1 MPQTLGEAA
10 KAVGKNRTTL
20 LRAVKA
26 GKLSATYDEAAG
38 SWLIEPAE
46 LFRVYPPID
55 AGASSAQ
62 GGASTRSGPAL
73 GDVRELRAR
82 LEATEAAQWLRIA
95 SEVIDDLRRRLD
107 ASEEGRRR
115 LTLMLADQRSIA
127 LAAPRRSWWP
137 WRQAP

>member
-62 GGASTRSGPAL
+62 GGASTRS
-73 GDVRELRAR
+73 
-82 LEATEAAQWLRIA
+82 
-95 SEVIDDLRRRLD
+95 LD